1 MRFHNWTSTQLGM
14 EAFDM
19 KRQCSYVMCV
29 SVEVIAA
36 PTVGALR
43 VFTIVDTWIPK

>member
-1 MRFHNWTSTQLGM
+1 
-14 EAFDM
+14 
-19 KRQCSYVMCV
+19 MCV

-43 VFTIVDTWIPK
+43 VFTVVDTWYPKIVTQVLTLTCL

>member
-1 MRFHNWTSTQLGM
+1 M

-29 SVEVIAA
+29 SVEVIAG
-36 PTVGALR
+36 PSVGALR
-43 VFTIVDTWIPK
+43 VFTVVDTWYPKIVTQVLTLTCL